1 MQDVSIHRL
10 FYCAPARILAYVKT
24 DTKTPSY
31 PTPEQLYALELAA
44 RRARNAE
51 LARLAAA
58 AAHALRAGLRRAVL
72 VLNPKGVR
80 HA

>member
-1 MQDVSIHRL
+1 MKGKDNM
-10 FYCAPARILAYVKT
+10 
-24 DTKTPSY
+24 SY

-51 LARLAAA
+51 LARLAGAVV
-58 AAHALRAGLRRAVL
+58 HALKAGLRRAAL
-72 VLNPKGVR
+72 AFNTKGIR

>member
-1 MQDVSIHRL
+1 MKGKVNM
-10 FYCAPARILAYVKT
+10 
-24 DTKTPSY
+24 SY

-51 LARLAAA
+51 IARLAGAIA
-58 AAHALRAGLRRAVL
+58 QAVKAGLRRAAQA
-72 VLNPKGVR
+72 LNPKGVR

>member
-1 MQDVSIHRL
+1 M
-10 FYCAPARILAYVKT
+10 
-24 DTKTPSY
+24 SY

-51 LARLAAA
+51 MARLYD
-58 AAHALRAGLRRAVL
+58 AGLRALKAAFRRAALALKVE
-72 VLNPKGVR
+72 GVR

>member
-10 FYCAPARILAYVKT
+10 FYCAPALILAYVKT
-24 DTKTPSY
+24 EMKTPSY

-51 LARLAAA
+51 MARL
-58 AAHALRAGLRRAVL
+58 LDAGLRALKAAIRRAAL
-72 VLNPKGVR
+72 ALNTKGVR

>member
-1 MQDVSIHRL
+1 ME
-10 FYCAPARILAYVKT
+10 
-24 DTKTPSY
+24 Y

-51 LARLAAA
+51 FARLYD
-58 AAHALRAGLRRAVL
+58 AGLRALKAALHRAALALKVE
-72 VLNPKGVR
+72 GAR

>member
-1 MQDVSIHRL
+1 M
-10 FYCAPARILAYVKT
+10 
-24 DTKTPSY
+24 DT

-51 LARLAAA
+51 IARLFD
-58 AAHALRAGLRRAVL
+58 AGLRALQAALHRAALALKVE
-72 VLNPKGVR
+72 GAR

>member
-1 MQDVSIHRL
+1 MKGKDNM
-10 FYCAPARILAYVKT
+10 
-24 DTKTPSY
+24 DT

-51 LARLAAA
+51 MARLYDAGL
-58 AAHALRAGLRRAVL
+58 HALKAAFRRAALALKVE
-72 VLNPKGVR
+72 GVR

>member
-1 MQDVSIHRL
+1 M
-10 FYCAPARILAYVKT
+10 
-24 DTKTPSY
+24 SY

-51 LARLAAA
+51 LARLADAA
-58 AAHALRAGLRRAVL
+58 VQALKVGMHRAALAL
-72 VLNPKGVR
+72 NTKGVR

>member
-10 FYCAPARILAYVKT
+10 FYCVPALILAYVKT
-24 DTKTPSY
+24 DMKTPST

-51 LARLAAA
+51 IASLLDAGLR
-58 AAHALRAGLRRAVL
+58 ALRAAISRAASAFRM
-72 VLNPKGVR
+72 KGVR

>member
-1 MQDVSIHRL
+1 MKGKVNM
-10 FYCAPARILAYVKT
+10 
-24 DTKTPSY
+24 SY

-51 LARLAAA
+51 LARLAGAVAQALKVGLHRAA
-58 AAHALRAGLRRAVL
+58 LAL
-72 VLNPKGVR
+72 NSKGVR

>member
-1 MQDVSIHRL
+1 M
-10 FYCAPARILAYVKT
+10 
-24 DTKTPSY
+24 SY

-51 LARLAAA
+51 IARLVGAVAQALKAA
-58 AAHALRAGLRRAVL
+58 LRRAAL
-72 VLNPKGVR
+72 ALNTKGVR

>member
-24 DTKTPSY
+24 DMKTPSY

-44 RRARNAE
+44 RRARNVE
-51 LARLAAA
+51 IARLAGAA
-58 AAHALRAGLRRAVL
+58 AQALKAGLRRVAL
-72 VLNPKGVR
+72 ALNTKGVR

>member
-1 MQDVSIHRL
+1 MKGRDNME
-10 FYCAPARILAYVKT
+10 
-24 DTKTPSY
+24 Y

-51 LARLAAA
+51 FARLYD
-58 AAHALRAGLRRAVL
+58 AGLRALKAALHRAALALKVE
-72 VLNPKGVR
+72 GAR